1 MTAPVPLVE
10 LVAARKDYGSV
21 IALDATHLTVVPGE
35 LVAVVGP
42 SGSGKSTLLTIMG
55 TLSRP
60 SRGRVRIAGH
70 DLDSL
75 TDRRLSALRATTI
88 GFVFQQFHLPPG
100 PVLDAVADGLLYRG
114 VARRRRRELAEKALN
129 RVGLADRVGHHTHQL
144 SGGQKQR
151 VAIARAVLGDPPLLL
166 ADEPTGALDSH
177 SGRVVMEL
185 LRELH
190 RDGTA
195 VVIITHNQD
204 IAAAVPRRIALQDGR
219 IVHDGVADA
228 VDIVDAVDAESLR

>member
-1 MTAPVPLVE
+1 MTAPGPLVE
-10 LVAARKDYGSV
+10 LAAARKDYGTV
-21 IALDATHLTVVPGE
+21 TALHATHLTVAPGE
-35 LVAVVGP
+35 LAAVVGP
-42 SGSGKSTLLTIMG
+42 SGSGKSTLLTLMG

-60 SRGRVRIAGH
+60 SSGRVRIAGH

-75 TDRRLSALRATTI
+75 TDRQLSALRAATI

-100 PVLDAVADGLLYRG
+100 PVLDAVADGLVYRG
-114 VARRRRRELAEKALN
+114 IARRRRRVLAETALD
-129 RVGLADRVGHHTHQL
+129 RVGLADRVRHHTHQL

-185 LRELH
+185 LHELH
-190 RDGTA
+190 RAGTA
-195 VVIITHNQD
+195 VVIITHNPD
-204 IAAAVPRRIALQDGR
+204 IAVEAPRRVALEDGR
-219 IVHDGVADA
+219 IVHDSA
-228 VDIVDAVDAESLR
+228 VDTETRQ